1 MRVEGS
7 RRKPPRL
14 ASTKFTAIRIFI
26 PIITRDT
33 SLRGTLRI
41 RDLIRLSAPL
51 LKMAGRGRGA
61 TLPAWMTRP
70 GGEAAPAAAGPT
82 APAASRQPDTA
93 ALARQI
99 MSAANPSSQPLHQ
112 PSVYSTQHLQ
122 QSQAQQLS
130 GRPSGFPGGAASLSG
145 GSLGATPYGAAIPH
159 ATHQYGGISQ
169 PGAGRAAPL
178 YAAGSVAAAPAPVAA
193 AAPAAGV
200 QWTAHTSPDGR
211 AYYYNSATKES
222 TFVKVSVVAGRGGRL
237 WITSR
242 PILRSP
248 TR

>member
-1 MRVEGS
+1 
-7 RRKPPRL
+7 
-14 ASTKFTAIRIFI
+14 
-26 PIITRDT
+26 
-33 SLRGTLRI
+33 
-41 RDLIRLSAPL
+41 
-51 LKMAGRGRGA
+51 MAGRGRGA

-70 GGEAAPAAAGPT
+70 GGEAAPTTAAPI
-82 APAASRQPDTA
+82 APAAAPSRPPDTA

-130 GRPSGFPGGAASLSG
+130 GRPSGFPGGA
-145 GSLGATPYGAAIPH
+145 TPYGAAIPH

-169 PGAGRAAPL
+169 PGAGRAAPV
-178 YAAGSVAAAPAPVAA
+178 YAAGSVSSVAAAPAPVAV
-193 AAPAAGV
+193 AAPAAGA

-222 TFVKVSVVAGRGGRL
+222 TFVKVRVWRGCGRRGGTLKDHLGLHCAAR
-237 WITSR
+237 R
-242 PILRSP
+242 AQV
-248 TR
+248 